1 MTETEAQAA
10 QRLQRVSEEVHI
22 DAALHPDP
30 CGTGLQLLVR
40 AIETHIAEE
49 EVSVE
54 AYRQLACETS
64 DAVVAALMRLLAD
77 DEERHHRLFEEIG
90 KTLRDRLDWS
100 ADAPPLVDSSRTA
113 EEHAAEW
120 LRRVRIFE
128 SDELRGARALR
139 ELAHRAHVECE
150 PLVCQLLEAMAMDS
164 DKHAQ
169 LLKFVGRRLNTSLL
183 RRGNPE
189 DES

>member
-10 QRLQRVSEEVHI
+10 RRLQRMSDEVHS

-49 EVSVE
+49 DTSAE
-54 AYRQLACETS
+54 AYRQLADGTC
-64 DAVVAALMRLLAD
+64 DPVVAALMRLLAE
-77 DEERHHRLFEEIG
+77 DEERHHRLFEDVA
-90 KTLRDRLDWS
+90 KTLRDKLDWKVS
-100 ADAPPLVDSSRTA
+100 PPLADTSRTPGA
-113 EEHAAEW
+113 DTARW
-120 LRRVRIFE
+120 LRRVRTFE
-128 SDELRGARALR
+128 GDERRGARALR

-150 PLVCQLLEAMAMDS
+150 PLVCQLLEAMAIDS

-169 LLKFVGRRLNTSLL
+169 VLKFVERRLSTAL
-183 RRGNPE
+183 RGG
-189 DES
+189 